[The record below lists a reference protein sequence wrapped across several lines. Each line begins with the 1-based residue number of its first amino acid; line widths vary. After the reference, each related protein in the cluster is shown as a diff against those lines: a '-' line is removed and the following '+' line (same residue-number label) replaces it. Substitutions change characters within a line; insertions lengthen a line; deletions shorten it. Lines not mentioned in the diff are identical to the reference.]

1 MLFGVLPVAA
11 PLRFPGFVP
20 EDFTVFRIPD
30 RARRREEILRQVHPK
45 LAALGEDVLS
55 DFRRRGI
62 EGLFPHLP
70 QLNWPPGY
78 QPFCTWLA
86 LSTQPHRYQELAQLN
101 VGVHEPFVAV
111 RLGFDTSGFAFGRLL
126 FLISH
131 GDFKEVLAR
140 IAVPAGLRC
149 RVYRR
154 VPWPEGSKALFDS
167 GEDFLKGVQVAEKE
181 EAHWF
186 EIGKTFT
193 RDGNEEELSR
203 PEFAESAARIF
214 LTLYPIF
221 RRLAGP

>member
-1 MLFGVLPVAA
+1 MAALF
-11 PLRFPGFVP
+11 RFPGFTD
-20 EDFTVFRIPD
+20 EDFTVFRIPE
-30 RARRREEILRQVHPK
+30 RARRREEIIRLIHPK
-45 LAALGEDVLS
+45 LAALGEDILA

-62 EGLFPHLP
+62 EGLHPHLP

-86 LSTQPHRYQELAQLN
+86 LSTQSHRYQDLAQLN

-126 FLISH
+126 FLMSH
-131 GDFKEVLAR
+131 GDLKEVLAR

-154 VPWPEGSKALFDS
+154 APWPEGSRALFDS
-167 GEDFLKGVQVAEKE
+167 GEDFLQAVQIAEKE
-181 EAHWF
+181 GAHWF
-186 EIGKTFT
+186 EVGKTFP
-193 RDGNEEELSR
+193 RESYDELLTSS
-203 PEFAESAARIF
+203 EFAEAATQIL

>member
-1 MLFGVLPVAA
+1 MAA
-11 PLRFPGFVP
+11 PFRFSGFTDD
-20 EDFTVFRIPD
+20 DFTVFRIPE
-30 RARRREEILRQVHPK
+30 RARRREEIIRLIHPK
-45 LAALGEDVLS
+45 LAALGEDILA

-62 EGLFPHLP
+62 EGLYPHLP

-86 LSTQPHRYQELAQLN
+86 LSTQSHRYQDLAQLN

-126 FLISH
+126 FLMSH
-131 GDFKEVLAR
+131 GDLKEVLAR

-154 VPWPEGSKALFDS
+154 VSWPEGSKTLFDS
-167 GEDFLKGVQVAEKE
+167 GEDFLQAVQIAEKE
-181 EAHWF
+181 GAHWF
-186 EIGKTFT
+186 EVGKTFP
-193 RDGNEEELSR
+193 RESSHELLTSS
-203 PEFAESAARIF
+203 EFAAAAAQIL

>member
-1 MLFGVLPVAA
+1 MAALF
-11 PLRFPGFVP
+11 RFPGFTD
-20 EDFTVFRIPD
+20 EDFTSFRIPE
-30 RARRREEILRQVHPK
+30 RARRREEIIRLIHPK
-45 LAALGEDVLS
+45 LAALGEDILA

-62 EGLFPHLP
+62 EGLYPHLP

-86 LSTQPHRYQELAQLN
+86 LSTQSHRYQDLAQLN

-126 FLISH
+126 FLMSH
-131 GDFKEVLAR
+131 GDLKEVLAR

-154 VPWPEGSKALFDS
+154 VPWPEGSRALFDS
-167 GEDFLKGVQVAEKE
+167 GEDFLQGVQIAEQQG
-181 EAHWF
+181 AHWF
-186 EIGKTFT
+186 EVGKIFP
-193 RDGNEEELSR
+193 RESYDELLSS
-203 PEFAESAARIF
+203 PEFAATAAQLQ